1 MNIDSLK
8 GYRDSYDITL
18 PIMPNAT
25 DVCTTFR
32 LGRDF
37 RQLPPLYIVI
47 DKRGIIRHRSL
58 RQGGLQG
65 TEKIEE
71 LVGIVRELIEEE

>member
-1 MNIDSLK
+1 
-8 GYRDSYDITL
+8 
-18 PIMPNAT
+18 MPNAT

-37 RQLPPLYIVI
+37 HQLPPLYIVI

-58 RQGGLQG
+58 RRGGKQG

-71 LVGIVRELIEEE
+71 LVEIVR